1 MKINEITDYS
11 KLENEIIDLNEVMTE
26 FKNFETE
33 QYKNFEKDFYNKQ
46 SDHYIDKHGAEGTK
60 GIQATDPNIDYIKLF

>member
-33 QYKNFEKDFYNKQ
+33 QYKNFEKDFYNKLEDHRLSKLQ
-46 SDHYIDKHGAEGTK
+46 GEKSD
-60 GIQATDPNIDYIKLF
+60 